1 MLKMKKILC
10 PIHLQ
15 ELFVQMK
22 FAYKEEINIRYGSFQ
37 NEYKKRSSNMANF
50 KIHRSLW
57 NKEPS
62 KIFNYVN
69 TEITWNETET
79 EKYTVLIKLKLI
91 FSRFE
96 LSIFCKWTKTW
107 CCEQTRNHSYQ
118 FLKVKALPST
128 PLQDQRKERG
138 LLFLVFLGFF

>member
-1 MLKMKKILC
+1 
-10 PIHLQ
+10 
-15 ELFVQMK
+15 
-22 FAYKEEINIRYGSFQ
+22 
-37 NEYKKRSSNMANF
+37 MANF

-107 CCEQTRNHSYQ
+107 FCEQTRNHSYQ

-138 LLFLVFLGFF
+138 LLVLFFLGFLKLHLYNVQGPFSALKIENFIPFGVDFFYELL